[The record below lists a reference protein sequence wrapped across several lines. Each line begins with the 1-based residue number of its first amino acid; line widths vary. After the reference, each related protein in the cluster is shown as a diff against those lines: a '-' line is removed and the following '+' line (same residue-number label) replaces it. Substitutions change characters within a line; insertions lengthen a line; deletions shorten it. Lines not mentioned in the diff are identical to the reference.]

1 MPFIHPHGMIVW
13 NRLIDF
19 WRMLHT
25 KANYLEIKTPQL
37 MSQQLWETSGH
48 WFHYRE
54 NMYAFEIEDRF
65 FAIKPMNCP
74 GCMLYYKSTTHSYR
88 ELPLRVAELGHVH
101 RHEASGALSGLFRV
115 RSFHQDD
122 AHLFMKPTEIKQ
134 EIIGV
139 LSLVEEIYTTFG
151 LPYRLEL
158 STRPE
163 KSIGTDEDWEI
174 ATSGLKDALDQWGQ
188 PYRINEGDGAFYGP
202 KIDIHI
208 RDALGRSWQCGTIQL
223 DMALPEKF
231 ELEYM
236 DSDGQLKRPVMIH
249 RALFGSIERFFG
261 ILIEHFAG
269 KFPLWL
275 SPRQVRVITI
285 ADRHAEYAHTLC
297 KEIAKAGFLC
307 DVDDTS
313 ESVNKKIRNAQLLQI
328 NYMLTVGDKEL
339 ENRTVSLRTR
349 DNVVHGE
356 IDLKSFLAALEK
368 ENADR
373 SLVSHFSQEAASHE
387 ENRS

>member
-1 MPFIHPHGMIVW
+1 
-13 NRLIDF
+13 
-19 WRMLHT
+19 
-25 KANYLEIKTPQL
+25 
-37 MSQQLWETSGH
+37 
-48 WFHYRE
+48 
-54 NMYAFEIEDRF
+54 MYAFSIEDRH

-74 GCMLYYKSTTHSYR
+74 GCMLYFKSQTHSYR
-88 ELPLRVAELGHVH
+88 ELPLRVAEIGHVH

-122 AHLFMKPTEIKQ
+122 AHVFMRPSDITQ
-134 EIIGV
+134 EIMSVVGLID
-139 LSLVEEIYTTFG
+139 EIYSTFG

-163 KSIGTDEDWEI
+163 KSIGSDTDWEI
-174 ATSGLKDALDQWGQ
+174 ATAGLKDALDAWGQ
-188 PYRINEGDGAFYGP
+188 PYRVNEGDGAFYGP

-208 RDALGRSWQCGTIQL
+208 KDTLGRSWQCGTIQL

-269 KFPLWL
+269 RFPLWI
-275 SPRQVRVITI
+275 SPRQVCVITV
-285 ADRHAEYAHTLC
+285 ADRHNDYAHQVAAEL
-297 KEIAKAGFLC
+297 KKAGLLC
-307 DVDDTS
+307 DVDDS
-313 ESVNKKIRNAQLLQI
+313 AESMNKKIRNAQLMQY

-339 ENRTVSLRTR
+339 ESGTVNLRTR

-356 IDLKSFLAALEK
+356 LQLSACIETFKKEISLKSLKSLFAK
-368 ENADR
+368 EEIP
-373 SLVSHFSQEAASHE
+373 S
-387 ENRS
+387 